1 MRSIVFGVVGVSLTA
16 PFFLRQAMNIDHEL
30 VLVSAR
36 KSRGSNHWGNDDYD
50 VRRVHT
56 RGPVV
61 GGIFRSTVAPTTT
74 PWFWTIIRLKPL
86 KSTERGYA
94 ATREAAMAALAA
106 AVAATQ

>member
-1 MRSIVFGVVGVSLTA
+1 
-16 PFFLRQAMNIDHEL
+16 MNIDREL

-61 GGIFRSTVAPTTT
+61 GRIFRSTVAPTTT
-74 PWFWTIIRLKPL
+74 PWFWTIIKLKPL

>member
-1 MRSIVFGVVGVSLTA
+1 
-16 PFFLRQAMNIDHEL
+16 MNIDHEL

-61 GGIFRSTVAPTTT
+61 GRIFRSTVAPTTT

-86 KSTERGYA
+86 KSSERGYA

>member
-1 MRSIVFGVVGVSLTA
+1 M
-16 PFFLRQAMNIDHEL
+16 
-30 VLVSAR
+30 
-36 KSRGSNHWGNDDYD
+36 
-50 VRRVHT
+50 
-56 RGPVV
+56 
-61 GGIFRSTVAPTTT
+61 APTTT

>member
-1 MRSIVFGVVGVSLTA
+1 
-16 PFFLRQAMNIDHEL
+16 MNIDHEL

-36 KSRGSNHWGNDDYD
+36 KSRRSNHWGNDDYD
-50 VRRVHT
+50 VRR
-56 RGPVV
+56 
-61 GGIFRSTVAPTTT
+61 GIFRTTVAPTTT

-106 AVAATQ
+106 TQQSLRRRLVPPRGCQ

>member
-1 MRSIVFGVVGVSLTA
+1 WFCVLRSIVFGVVGVSLTA

-36 KSRGSNHWGNDDYD
+36 KSRRSNHWGNDDYD

-61 GGIFRSTVAPTTT
+61 EAFSGQPWRRLRPPGSGRS
-74 PWFWTIIRLKPL
+74 
-86 KSTERGYA
+86 SD
-94 ATREAAMAALAA
+94 
-106 AVAATQ
+106 